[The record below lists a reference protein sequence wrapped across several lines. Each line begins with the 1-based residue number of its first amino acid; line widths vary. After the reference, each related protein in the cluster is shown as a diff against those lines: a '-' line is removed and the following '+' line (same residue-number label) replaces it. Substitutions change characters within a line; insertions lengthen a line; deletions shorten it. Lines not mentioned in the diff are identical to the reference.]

1 MKYCRHLYQFYS
13 AVIGQQAVAQLQIAN
28 IPIEKKENQISQQ
41 AVDQFLQQLVT
52 QIPWGHNILIF
63 TKSKDIIEALFYIN
77 QTIVNAWGRETL
89 ALQIKSDLYKRSGK
103 AVTNFRNTLP
113 EPLSDLA
120 QQTLKDLILSTL

>member
-1 MKYCRHLYQFYS
+1 M
-13 AVIGQQAVAQLQIAN
+13 QIAN

-41 AVDQFLQQLVT
+41 AVDQLLQQLVT